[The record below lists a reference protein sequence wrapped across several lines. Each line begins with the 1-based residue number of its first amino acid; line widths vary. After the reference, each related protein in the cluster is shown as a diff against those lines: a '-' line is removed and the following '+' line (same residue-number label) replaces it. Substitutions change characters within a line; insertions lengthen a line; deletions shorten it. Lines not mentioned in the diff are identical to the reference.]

1 MLTMYDARGTVL
13 PAGFEGRGL
22 PSGVVFID
30 LLRPDPAEVA
40 YVERITGLTLP
51 SSQRMSEVEV
61 SSRLAMQR
69 KTLQVTSPIVYRTDS
84 VAVNTSPVGFML
96 SEKLLITMRFVELK
110 SFDDFLAQKPFRTS
124 EAAQAPVEL
133 FLGLLETIVDR
144 MADAMEQI
152 GVDLDRVSR
161 HIFQPETNANATT
174 KPTQAER
181 RLNRSL
187 RVVGQNGDHTSHVR
201 DSLLGLG
208 RLVAYVGTHA
218 GERMPEPAKAR
229 LETLKQDIG
238 SLNDYEN
245 RLSDKVQFLL
255 DSTLG
260 FINIEQ
266 NRTFKL
272 LTIASVVGVPP
283 TFVVGLYGMN
293 FKNMP
298 EIDWSYGYQFGW
310 AMILVSVLVPVA
322 WLKWKGWF

>member
-22 PSGVVFID
+22 PSGVVLID
-30 LLRPDPAEVA
+30 LLRPDPAEIA
-40 YVERITGLTLP
+40 YVQRVTGLTLP
-51 SSQRMSEVEV
+51 TSQRMSEVEV

-69 KTLQVTSPIVYRTDS
+69 KTLQVTSPIVYRTDA

-96 SEKLLITMRFVELK
+96 SEKLLITLRFVDLK
-110 SFDDFLAQKPFRTS
+110 SFDDFLAQKPFRV
-124 EAAQAPVEL
+124 ADPAQAAIEL

-152 GVDLDRVSR
+152 GADLDRVSR
-161 HIFQPETNANATT
+161 GIFRPETGVHATD
-174 KPTQAER
+174 KPTVIER
-181 RLNRSL
+181 RLNRAL
-187 RVVGQNGDHTSHVR
+187 RTIGQNGDHTSHAR

-208 RLVAYVGTHA
+208 RLIAYVGTHT
-218 GERMPEPAKAR
+218 GERLPDGLKAR
-229 LETLKQDIG
+229 LETLKQDVG
-238 SLNDYEN
+238 SLNDYEG

-266 NRTFKL
+266 NRLFKL
-272 LTIASVVGVPP
+272 LTIASVMGVPP

-298 EIDWSYGYQFGW
+298 EVDWSYGYQFGW
-310 AMILVSVLVPVA
+310 AMILVSILIPGI
-322 WLKWKGWF
+322 WLKRKGWF